1 MPPATPNSLGFIKPE
16 IPTLVPEPPSGE
28 GWIHEIKHDGYRTLI
43 VVDGGKVRAF
53 SRHGR
58 DWTGPYRRVVEA
70 AGKLPC
76 KAGLIDGEIIV
87 QDENGISDFD
97 ALRSA
102 IHKAP
107 HRIVFFAFDLLHLDG
122 QDLRRTPLLERRET
136 LRKLIEPDPR
146 SPIQF
151 SDHAHCEGA
160 LFFKHAAELG
170 LEGIVSKR
178 ARSFYRGGPSKN
190 WLKTKNMV
198 EGEFILLGTEIDDS
212 GIPWALLARE
222 RDGNLEFA
230 GPGILRTPSSA
241 RAEWADKFA
250 AMSIEKPALKGLRR
264 ANKAQWLKPEIRVR
278 AQHLNAKGTLR
289 HATVKAM
296 IEP

>member
-1 MPPATPNSLGFIKPE
+1 M
-16 IPTLVPEPPSGE
+16 
-28 GWIHEIKHDGYRTLI
+28 
-43 VVDGGKVRAF
+43 
-53 SRHGR
+53 
-58 DWTGPYRRVVEA
+58 VEA
-70 AGKLPC
+70 AAKLSC
-76 KAGLIDGEIIV
+76 HAALIDGEIIV

-122 QDLRRTPLLERRET
+122 QDLRRTPLMERRAA

-151 SDHAHCEGA
+151 SDHADCDGA

-178 ARSFYRGGPSKN
+178 ATSLYRGGPSKN

-198 EGEFILLGTEIDDS
+198 EGEFVLLGTEVDDS

-222 RDGNLEFA
+222 QDGGLEFA
-230 GPGILRTPSSA
+230 GPAILRPPSHA
-241 RAEWADKFA
+241 RAEWVDKFA

-264 ANKAQWLKPEIRVR
+264 ANKAQWLKPEMQGEGS
-278 AQHLNAKGTLR
+278 ASQGEG
-289 HATVKAM
+289 HAADM
-296 IEP
+296 RR